1 MQATTKLMA
10 VFLRSGIDLWGG
22 RMHKKYVVG
31 AALLSAAMLSV
42 ALSTGAAG
50 PMRKKNPTSA
60 GLARV
65 RPVNLAHENNPK
77 RTSGFP
83 GDPKFTLT
91 TSFTVANDGF
101 YMQYVKE
108 GEHTGT
114 HWAAPCHFREGAAC
128 ADDLRPRDLYLPA
141 VVLDVR
147 AKAAKNPDYEVS
159 IADLKAFEARH
170 GRIPRGAAV
179 IAWTGWGR
187 KWGTPAYFNFDS
199 EGTMHQPWFSLASAR
214 WLIRTHRLGRRGA
227 LGTDTFGP
235 DPGIDVNYRVSSLL
249 LRRHRI
255 DFENLTRL
263 GHLPPIGAYILVG
276 GPINDK
282 GSGSTA
288 TIWGLIPPS

>member
-1 MQATTKLMA
+1 MGRRNLFVASMLA
-10 VFLRSGIDLWGG
+10 VA
-22 RMHKKYVVG
+22 VV
-31 AALLSAAMLSV
+31 SV
-42 ALSTGAAG
+42 II
-50 PMRKKNPTSA
+50 SA
-60 GLARV
+60 GVASPTAEKNRSPSILERL
-65 RPVNLAHENNPK
+65 RPVNLAHENNPR

-91 TSFTVANDGF
+91 TPFTVADDGF

-114 HWAAPCHFREGAAC
+114 HWAAPCHFHEGAAC
-128 ADDLRPRDLYLPA
+128 ADDLKPRDLYLPA
-141 VVLDVR
+141 AVVDVR
-147 AKAAKNPDYEVS
+147 AKAAEDPDYQVT
-159 IADLKAFEARH
+159 IADLKAFEARY

-187 KWGTPAYFNFDS
+187 KWGTSAYFNFDS
-199 EGTMHQPWFSLASAR
+199 EGTMHQPGFSLESVR
-214 WLIRTHRLGRRGA
+214 WLIRTHRLGWRGA

-235 DPGIDVNYRVSSLL
+235 DPGTDLNFRASSLL

-263 GHLPPIGAYILVG
+263 GYLPPIGAYILVG

-288 TIWGLIPPS
+288 TIWGVVPPS